1 MSSEITSAGS
11 VSVSPPRPEGVGE
24 LSSVLSLAFAAI
36 YAQVDSGSFSFLGTN
51 LAPYV
56 MNPGGV
62 TKVRLLAVR
71 AIDGQ
76 TLQALLTSSLGTDQV
91 VPFSGLL
98 LVHCPAAGT
107 ELTAVKLLG
116 SGRIEYLVAGDGP

>member
-11 VSVSPPRPEGVGE
+11 VSIAPSRPDGTGE
-24 LSSVLSLAFAAI
+24 LSSVLSLAFAAQ

-76 TLQALLTSSLGTDQV
+76 SLEALLTSGLGTDQV

-98 LVHCPAAGT
+98 LIHCPVAGT

-116 SGRIEYLVAGDGP
+116 QGRIEYLIAGDGP